1 MQALRAALSGLE
13 MASTPQDK
21 HRRLLEADERLTELE
36 QLLEQKD
43 CMIDQLRR
51 EQAIMQQHT
60 AELHSQITVFK
71 SEREEW
77 KAVVER
83 LNGELERFKEQCEQQ
98 VRRREAAEAQLPG
111 DGKRIGSGGG
121 SGGGA
126 ASMVAEKGAAI
137 VLGGLESIAV
147 GKSIAGKLFS
157 VGAGTDRSKPGQ
169 DSIYAESFAGAGVGE
184 LQGAATGARTAP
196 GARDQYAK
204 EPNAFGLDGVSG
216 AGSTDVVGRG
226 GGACAGRDVARSSE
240 GGRRI
245 RVCVC
250 VF

>member
-98 VRRREAAEAQLPG
+98 VRRREVRLCRDRPVERREERRRLAP
-111 DGKRIGSGGG
+111 
-121 SGGGA
+121 
-126 ASMVAEKGAAI
+126 
-137 VLGGLESIAV
+137 ES
-147 GKSIAGKLFS
+147 K
-157 VGAGTDRSKPGQ
+157 
-169 DSIYAESFAGAGVGE
+169 
-184 LQGAATGARTAP
+184 
-196 GARDQYAK
+196 ARDR
-204 EPNAFGLDGVSG
+204 L
-216 AGSTDVVGRG
+216 VVV
-226 GGACAGRDVARSSE
+226 RDVARRIQPRNVRERFERASRVSSLE
-240 GGRRI
+240 GIHAERLVDHCELRLQLP
-245 RVCVC
+245 RLLEKRAACLRPLSVDQEVAA
-250 VF
+250 VRE